1 MFKLDK
7 ALRSAK
13 SSMTIALIL
22 TMLNLVILF
31 MAYLEVFAIDLSFP
45 FSVFS
50 IPVNAL
56 WSYIYLTEGYF
67 QLGYFHMAMLIL
79 MAGCFVGPL
88 LLIDQSPKLLI
99 VAALAYVADTIYM
112 IYFYEMIALS
122 SDWIVDL
129 IFHGWVLFTI
139 VLAIIATYRA
149 PKAES
154 DPFNTL

>member
-112 IYFYEMIALS
+112 IYFYETIALS

-139 VLAIIATYRA
+139 VLAIIATFRA
-149 PKAES
+149 PKSES

>member
-1 MFKLDK
+1 MFNLDK

-13 SSMTIALIL
+13 SSMTIAMIL
-22 TMLNLVILF
+22 TLLNLVILF
-31 MAYLEVFAIDLSFP
+31 LAYLEVFAIDLSFP

-67 QLGYFHMAMLIL
+67 QLGFFHMAMLVL
-79 MAGCFVGPL
+79 MLGCFVGPL
-88 LLIDQSPKLLI
+88 LLIEQNPKLLI
-99 VAALAYVADTIYM
+99 VAALAYVADTVYM
-112 IYFYEMIALS
+112 IYFYETIALS

-139 VLAIIATYRA
+139 VLGIIAAFKA

-154 DPFNTL
+154 DPLSNL

>member
-112 IYFYEMIALS
+112 IYFYETIALS

-139 VLAIIATYRA
+139 VLAIIATFRA